1 MTSATLEGR
10 AAMQKHPSTHPFAT
24 LRLVTLSLSIAL
36 VAAFLSAPAARAQ
49 IGSDRYASIVV
60 DAASGRVISAV
71 DPDEPRRPASLTKVM
86 TAFLL
91 FDAVSAGRLRMTD
104 QITISANAAAAPPS
118 KLGLPPG
125 SRMTVEQAL
134 LAIITKSAN
143 DVAVAIAE
151 HLAGSE
157 PAFARLMTLKAR
169 SLGMRDTVFR
179 NASGLPDREQVTTA
193 RDMATL
199 GRRLIAD
206 HPSYYGY
213 FATDAFRFRGK
224 VHRNHNHRILTGFD
238 GADGIKTGYIRDSG
252 FNLLASAQRDGRRII
267 AVVFGGASGP
277 ERDRHIAALMDDAF
291 TGGTAVAS
299 RPPVTLVSRAQ
310 ASTGGAAQQRER
322 ATMQQAERQATTR
335 QRAGTATDWA
345 IQVGAFS
352 TRHQALAA
360 AREAERRIG
369 VARAETDILPT
380 RGRNGTLFRAQVT
393 NLTAAEARAACAE
406 RQKRR
411 QPCLAIAPSNV
422 AATARPRG

>member
-1 MTSATLEGR
+1 
-10 AAMQKHPSTHPFAT
+10 MQKHSSMRRNAT
-24 LRLVTLSLSIAL
+24 LRLIAL
-36 VAAFLSAPAARAQ
+36 APLLALVSSVLAAPAARAQ

-86 TAFLL
+86 TAFLV
-91 FDAVSAGRLRMTD
+91 FDAVSAGRVRMTD
-104 QITISANAAAAPPS
+104 QITVSATAAAAPPS

-125 SRMTVEQAL
+125 SRLTVEQAL

-143 DVAVAIAE
+143 DVAVALAE

-199 GRRLIAD
+199 GRRLISD
-206 HPSYYGY
+206 HPSHYGL
-213 FATDAFRFRGK
+213 FGTDAFRFRGK
-224 VHRNHNHRILTGFD
+224 VHRNHNNRILTGFD

-252 FNLLASAQRDGRRII
+252 FNLLASAQRDGRRIV

-277 ERDRHIAALMDDAF
+277 ERDRHMAGLMDDAF
-291 TGGTAVAS
+291 GGGTALAS

-310 ASTGGAAQQRER
+310 AAPSREDRAAMQR
-322 ATMQQAERQATTR
+322 TERQATTR
-335 QRAGTATDWA
+335 PGAGTPANWA
-345 IQVGAFS
+345 VQVGAFS
-352 TRHQALAA
+352 TRNQALTA

-369 VARAETDILPT
+369 VTRAETEILPT

-411 QPCLAIAPSNV
+411 QACMAIAPSNV